1 MDRSKRLHCLGRES
15 ESHQKQKPTW
25 EFIGMLERLQRIFQ
39 TVMHNPTITITPE
52 TSADDIPEWDSF
64 NHVVLFAAI
73 EEDFGVQFSTDEL
86 IALNNVGLIL
96 WSLNQKVSPSKDG
109 FSASVL

>member
-15 ESHQKQKPTW
+15 ESQQRQKPTG
-25 EFIGMLERLQRIFQ
+25 EFIDMLERLQGIFQ
-39 TVMHNPTITITPE
+39 TVMHNPTITITSE

-73 EEDFGVQFSTDEL
+73 EEDFGVGFSTDEL

-96 WSLNQKVSPSKDG
+96 GSLIKKVSLQKDG
-109 FSASVL
+109 FY